1 VSHSGRTLIVTIGVA
16 ALLALVVCLFAVSWA
31 QAPGAP
37 GGPGPMGPGP
47 GGTMPGMRM
56 MQGMGAPAIAV
67 AEGKVFVAAG
77 GRLYRFNADT
87 LQLEMQAEYAAMP
100 PMAPPRGAGG
110 Q

>member
-1 VSHSGRTLIVTIGVA
+1 
-16 ALLALVVCLFAVSWA
+16 
-31 QAPGAP
+31 
-37 GGPGPMGPGP
+37 
-47 GGTMPGMRM
+47 M